1 MNERRRFVHAIDQH
15 FHVRIDHH
23 FIFIVIA
30 ELEGVVKENVRLNF
44 IIIRIDDLILIPI
57 LITTRILKNK
67 LI

>member
-44 IIIRIDDLILIPI
+44 IVIRIDDLILIQI
-57 LITTRILKNK
+57 
-67 LI
+67 